1 MSIAKIRLREGLE
14 LMNAERLDDKK
25 GKEVWVA
32 ANGIDVIQ
40 MHAGEER
47 VEWEQAKDIFESIG
61 LGRWYYD
68 KFL

>member
-1 MSIAKIRLREGLE
+1 
-14 LMNAERLDDKK
+14 MNAERLDDKK